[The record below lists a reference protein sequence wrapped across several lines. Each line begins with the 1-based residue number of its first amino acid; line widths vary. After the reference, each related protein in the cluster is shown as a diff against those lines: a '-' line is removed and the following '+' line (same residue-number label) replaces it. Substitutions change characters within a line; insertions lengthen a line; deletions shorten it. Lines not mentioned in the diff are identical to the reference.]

1 MTHVEWKKVT
11 EFSKPCLGDML
22 ADWTEE
28 RQQLIEKAQLLRQGE
43 IANEAI
49 IKKLEADTTELTEV
63 VTNIADL
70 DCAMSWVNDCGR
82 CVYCR
87 ARAVLI

>member
-28 RQQLIEKAQLLRQGE
+28 RDKLIDALESTVDG
-43 IANEAI
+43 IEAI
-49 IKKLEADTTELTEV
+49 ESDRACYSEREMEAQIYYDKILLKGMKS
-63 VTNIADL
+63 L
-70 DCAMSWVNDCGR
+70 DKQ
-82 CVYCR
+82 
-87 ARAVLI
+87 